1 MATTIADVAR
11 EAGVSLSTVSR
22 TFSTPDVVN
31 PRTRQRVQSVANQLG
46 YQPNRVARSL
56 VLGRT
61 SAIGLIVA
69 DISNPFFP
77 PIIKSVQS
85 RARHRDRAVLLAD
98 TDEHVADEIELAQV
112 MAKQVDGL
120 IVVSPRTPSD
130 RLSEIRELAPT
141 VFVNRS
147 VDGAASVII
156 DDADGVRQA
165 VQLLHGLGH
174 TRIAY
179 LGGPRG
185 SWSNQQRRAA
195 VAAEADELGMGL
207 TEYGPFEP
215 QIHAGLG
222 AADLLHSSDITGIIA
237 YNDLIALGVLNR
249 LAERGLKVGEDVSV
263 VGVDDSPLAAMARP
277 SLTTVAV
284 RGDRAGSAAVDLL
297 LKVLQDSELSDVI
310 QLHTQLVARDS
321 TGPAPDHVQ

>member
-1 MATTIADVAR
+1 MATTITDVAR

-130 RLSEIRELAPT
+130 RLGEIRKLAPT

-174 TRIAY
+174 TQIAY

-195 VAAEADELGMGL
+195 VSAEADQLGVNL
-207 TEYGPFEP
+207 AEYGPFEP
-215 QIHAGLG
+215 QIHAGFG

-249 LAERGLKVGEDVSV
+249 LAERGLQVGHDVSV
-263 VGVDDSPLAAMARP
+263 IGVDDSPLAAMARP
-277 SLTTVAV
+277 ALTTVAV

-297 LKVLQDSELSDVI
+297 LRVLDNSDLSDVV
-310 QLHTQLVARDS
+310 QLHTQLVVRDS
-321 TGPAPDHVQ
+321 TGPAPEQVR